1 MGDTHSPASP
11 LTWGITL
18 VRVNSEL
25 IAGDRVA
32 VLAPVLGLP
41 LTYAHGSARTFG
53 YLAGAAGLSV
63 VLVYPAVNVLA
74 IPLGSV
80 KSTVTFQ
87 LARSVIS

>member
-1 MGDTHSPASP
+1 

-18 VRVNSEL
+18 ERVNSEL

-53 YLAGAAGLSV
+53 YLAGAAGFL
-63 VLVYPAVNVLA
+63 
-74 IPLGSV
+74 
-80 KSTVTFQ
+80 
-87 LARSVIS
+87 

>member
-1 MGDTHSPASP
+1 

-18 VRVNSEL
+18 ERVNSEL

-53 YLAGAAGLSV
+53 YLAGAAGLSM